1 MYTHTENII
10 TAGASIEKATSAM
23 ILLHGRGGS
32 AEDILSLSSYL
43 NVKEMA
49 LFAPQAT
56 QNSWYPY
63 SFLSPV
69 EQNQPALDSALAVL
83 DGLVESIISKGI
95 AREHLYFAGFS
106 QGACLTLEYTT
117 RHAARY
123 GGIIAFTGGLIGEQ
137 LNAAN
142 YKGNFEQTPVLIT
155 TGNPDPHVPV
165 SRVNESAAIMG
176 ELQANVT
183 TEIYKGRPHTI
194 SGTEIE
200 LANQLILGEKI
211 G

>member
-10 TAGASIEKATSAM
+10 TAGTSIEKATAAM

-43 NVKEMA
+43 NVKDMA

-69 EQNQPALDSALAVL
+69 AQNQPALDSALDVL
-83 DGLVESIISKGI
+83 DELAESIISKGI

-123 GGIIAFTGGLIGEQ
+123 GGIIAFTGGLIGQQ
-137 LNAAN
+137 LNAAIYN
-142 YKGNFEQTPVLIT
+142 GVFQQTPVLIT

-165 SRVNESAAIMG
+165 SRVNESAAIMSA
-176 ELQANVT
+176 LQANVT

-200 LANQLILGEKI
+200 LANRLILSNK
-211 G
+211 

>member
-1 MYTHTENII
+1 MYTHTENIT
-10 TAGASIEKATSAM
+10 TAGVPIEKATTAM
-23 ILLHGRGGS
+23 ILIHGRGGS

-43 NVKEMA
+43 NVKDMA

-83 DGLVESIISKGI
+83 DELVESIVSKGI

-117 RHAARY
+117 RHATRY

-165 SRVNESAAIMG
+165 SRVNETAAIMG
-176 ELQANVT
+176 ELQATVT

-200 LANQLILGEKI
+200 LANRLILH
-211 G
+211 

>member
-23 ILLHGRGGS
+23 IMIHGRGGS

-43 NVKEMA
+43 NVKDRA

-69 EQNQPALDSALAVL
+69 AQNQPALDSALAVI
-83 DGLVESIISKGI
+83 DELVASIVSKGI

-123 GGIIAFTGGLIGEQ
+123 GGIIAFTGGLIGER

-176 ELQANVT
+176 ALQANVT

-200 LANQLILGEKI
+200 LANRLILH
-211 G
+211 